1 MKIITI
7 SAKSQHGK
15 NLTASILKEK
25 LEQQS
30 KKVLIVH
37 YADYLKFICKEYFGW
52 NGVKD
57 EKGRSLLQKIG
68 TDKIRKIDPDFHV
81 SIVAKLINVFANDFD
96 YFLIP
101 DTRFVNELEYLKNNK
116 FNVISLHVERLNFE
130 NNLTP
135 EQKLHPSEI
144 ALDNYKFDYYI
155 KVESGREI
163 LEAEVDKFSQ
173 LLPLIEAEACKSLS

>member
-7 SAKSQHGK
+7 SAKAQHGK
-15 NLTASILKEK
+15 DLTASILKEK

-101 DTRFVNELEYLKNNK
+101 DTRFVNEIEYLKNNK
-116 FNVISLHVERLNFE
+116 FNVISLRIERLNFE
-130 NNLTP
+130 NNLTS
-135 EQKLHPSEI
+135 EQKLHPSET

-163 LEAEVDKFSQ
+163 LEAEVDKFIKF
-173 LLPLIEAEACKSLS
+173 LNGGH